1 MEIHRLRQFRVVV
14 ETSNLRKAADLLGLS
29 HSGLSK
35 SMKVLENELSMVLF
49 HPSGRGVVISDQG
62 LRLYERSQRFLDEY
76 KLLIDRET
84 AATTRIVRIGSF
96 EVFTSYFIGLLLKNY
111 LPGSEAEIHELIPGR
126 LEEALAS
133 KRVDIGITYEPVP
146 RKGVEYVK
154 AASLVMGAYAL
165 KGRFENETIKNI
177 PFVVPVHPLDGA
189 PSGVKGRDAWP
200 DIKIERLVHYRVDLL
215 ATGLELARQGLAAI
229 FIPHF
234 VARMHNE
241 HAKPGSQ
248 LIALKI
254 PRELA
259 HVKRDVFIVKRESS
273 GEDKNIRKIA
283 RALRDLCTERDG

>member
-111 LPGSEAEIHELIPGR
+111 LPGSEAEIHEL
-126 LEEALAS
+126 
-133 KRVDIGITYEPVP
+133 Y
-146 RKGVEYVK
+146 
-154 AASLVMGAYAL
+154 LVAL
-165 KGRFENETIKNI
+165 KKRSRLSAWTSESRMSLF
-177 PFVVPVHPLDGA
+177 LA
-189 PSGVKGRDAWP
+189 KG
-200 DIKIERLVHYRVDLL
+200 LNTL
-215 ATGLELARQGLAAI
+215 
-229 FIPHF
+229 
-234 VARMHNE
+234 
-241 HAKPGSQ
+241 KPQ
-248 LIALKI
+248 AL
-254 PRELA
+254 
-259 HVKRDVFIVKRESS
+259 
-273 GEDKNIRKIA
+273 
-283 RALRDLCTERDG
+283 